1 LQDLASHILK
11 CMAKGAPKA
20 DKASKPFAT
29 KLMYTNLLRDVI
41 ETMGNHGLYLKTEI
55 TADSRSPDFFTVNK
69 HIVGN
74 DGHVEADFNLILKK
88 LQDDKT
94 LAFQSHIKKNHMTRE
109 TFKSSDMS
117 IRPCVFHMLLLM
129 WKHHITYT
137 RLIPANNATSEAT
150 SCFAK
155 GLYTSSSVTNTAATL
170 DNLHVRKL
178 GDPFGTKVDN
188 LSAFVINDT
197 DNDMNSIQQIAAL
210 LFKVVNAVT
219 GQSPAYVALRT
230 RGNLWFKRNKKVT
243 IFPILRDRKLST
255 TVDNEEVEE
264 EEEEDETRQGV
275 TPPTGGSAGKR
286 KSSRKKKKT
295 NEEMEEER
303 KEIAL
308 MEYACIL
315 DDFRGELVGLG
326 SPVLTASFQS
336 VLAQFTSVVRAF
348 TNQAPISF
356 AQYYQQD
363 ESSRRNLDK
372 DCIDVDEDDDA
383 EEGSST
389 LSRETLLETLRDF
402 ATKYTRAI
410 TDFCQPDEERVWQ
423 AMRVNRPLNKNPT
436 SRPYSDNWIFV
447 KPRDIRSVRITYK
460 GGKSKMIWVNELV
473 EIIKDS
479 ENRGWVTSLYRK
491 ATKDAPT
498 VNEDAA
504 PDFLAFCKKEHLDS
518 ISTLSMTFN
527 TALFGEESEK
537 Y

>member
-1 LQDLASHILK
+1 MQDLASHILK
-11 CMAKGAPKA
+11 CMAKGASKA
-20 DKASKPFAT
+20 DKASKPFAA
-29 KLMYTNLLRDVI
+29 KLMYTQLLRDVI

-55 TADSRSPDFFTVNK
+55 TADSRSPDFVTVNK

-117 IRPCVFHMLLLM
+117 IRPCTFHMLLLM

-178 GDPFGTKVDN
+178 GETLGTKVDN

-210 LFKVVNAVT
+210 LFKVVNAVM
-219 GQSPAYVALRT
+219 GQSPAYLALRR
-230 RGNLWFKRNKKVT
+230 RGNVWVRRNKKMT

-264 EEEEDETRQGV
+264 EEEEEDEGV

-286 KSSRKKKKT
+286 KSSRKKKMT
-295 NEEMEEER
+295 NEEKEEEK
-303 KEIAL
+303 KEIEL
-308 MEYACIL
+308 MQHACIL
-315 DDFRGELVGLG
+315 DNFRGDLVRLG
-326 SPVLTASFQS
+326 NPVLTASFQS

-372 DCIDVDEDDDA
+372 DCIGVDEDDDA
-383 EEGSST
+383 VDESST

-402 ATKYTRAI
+402 ATEYPRAM
-410 TDFCQPDEERVWQ
+410 TDVCQPDEERVWQ

-447 KPRDIRSVRITYK
+447 QPRNIKSVRTTYK
-460 GGKSKMIWVNELV
+460 EGKSKMIWVNKLV

-479 ENRGWVTSLYRK
+479 ENRGWVTSLYQE
-491 ATKDAPT
+491 ATEDAPT
-498 VNEDAA
+498 VNEDTA

-518 ISTLSMTFN
+518 IKTLMFD
-527 TALFGEESEK
+527 TALFGEASEK

>member
-1 LQDLASHILK
+1 MFHN
-11 CMAKGAPKA
+11 GFYTVGGKA
-20 DKASKPFAT
+20 
-29 KLMYTNLLRDVI
+29 N
-41 ETMGNHGLYLKTEI
+41 
-55 TADSRSPDFFTVNK
+55 AD
-69 HIVGN
+69 
-74 DGHVEADFNLILKK
+74 
-88 LQDDKT
+88 
-94 LAFQSHIKKNHMTRE
+94 
-109 TFKSSDMS
+109 
-117 IRPCVFHMLLLM
+117 
-129 WKHHITYT
+129 
-137 RLIPANNATSEAT
+137 
-150 SCFAK
+150 
-155 GLYTSSSVTNTAATL
+155 ATL
-170 DNLHVRKL
+170 DNLNVKKM
-178 GDPFGTKVDN
+178 GDAAGTKVDN

-210 LFKVVNAVT
+210 LFKVVNAVM
-219 GQSPAYVALRT
+219 GQSPAYLALRK
-230 RGNLWFKRNKKVT
+230 RGNVWVKRNKKMT

-264 EEEEDETRQGV
+264 EEEEDETSQGV

-286 KSSRKKKKT
+286 KSSRKKPKT
-295 NEEMEEER
+295 HEEKEEEK
-303 KEIAL
+303 KEIEL
-308 MEYACIL
+308 MQYACIL
-315 DDFRGELVGLG
+315 DNFRGDLVRLG
-326 SPVLTASFQS
+326 NPVLTASFQS

-372 DCIDVDEDDDA
+372 DCIGVDEDDDA
-383 EEGSST
+383 VDESST

-402 ATKYTRAI
+402 ATEYPRAM
-410 TDFCQPDEERVWQ
+410 TDVCQPDEERVWQ

-447 KPRDIRSVRITYK
+447 QPRNIKSVRTTYK
-460 GGKSKMIWVNELV
+460 GEKSKMIWVNKLV

-518 ISTLSMTFN
+518 ISTLMLD
-527 TALFGEESEK
+527 TALFGEASEK